1 MANFDKKIE
10 QTLASLD
17 GFEQADIPP
26 DLEQKIRQRIDNQ
39 EIKSVRI
46 VPFRIVLLAAAVFF
60 GIVFLN
66 VASLVLD
73 KISNNSGVGEQGQK
87 TNVKAFTS
95 AYFNDSSLNY

>member
-1 MANFDKKIE
+1 MANFDKKVE
-10 QTLASLD
+10 QTFTSLD
-17 GFEQADIPP
+17 GFEQVDMPS
-26 DLEQKIRQRIDNQ
+26 DLEQKIRQCIDSQ
-39 EIKSVRI
+39 GIKSVRI
-46 VPFRIVLLAAAVFF
+46 VPFRTVLLAAAVFF